1 MSITEELL
9 TSQGN
14 FVSQKTNN
22 NAHSANSDHDQEQD
36 KNAESTVMEI
46 EQAAPENSNCGTQE
60 NYTSHNVPHEV
71 VQAEVHNEPHE
82 PHEPSQE
89 QPQDQSISHR
99 RESKPGIFNSSSVA
113 EGDSKKKSEHKAPN
127 QGTKSL
133 IKSVPARRHKSSARD
148 ISRHRT
154 SSRHSKGTQGKHSI
168 PDIRD
173 FIDEKSGKRK
183 KTGNNTREATPGEE
197 IQQYM

>member
-99 RESKPGIFNSSSVA
+99 RGSKPGIFNSSSFA

-133 IKSVPARRHKSSARD
+133 IKSVPARRHKSSVRD
-148 ISRHRT
+148 TSRHRT
-154 SSRHSKGTQGKHSI
+154 SSTGKGTQGKHSI

-183 KTGNNTREATPGEE
+183 KQETTPEKQPLEEE
-197 IQQYM
+197 IQQYI